1 MLLLD
6 DSVIVTDL
14 LAERVEPQWC
24 VRLLDPGSGWVAAV
38 AATGHVQSIGMHNW
52 PPREI
57 AGAGD

>member
-1 MLLLD
+1 
-6 DSVIVTDL
+6 VIVTDL

-24 VRLLDPGSGWVAAV
+24 ARLLDPGSGWVAAV
-38 AATGHVQSIGMHNW
+38 AAPGHVQSTAMHDW